1 MFRLGQFTP
10 QLKLFFHIGR
20 IKEWLD
26 GKNIYPILIEFDL
39 SNSCNHRCNF
49 CTFSYL
55 KDKSTL
61 DKDVAIR
68 VINSLASGGVRA
80 INWTGGGEP
89 LVNKGFKEISEH
101 AHSRGLM
108 QGLFT
113 NGVFMKRDLM
123 ASLLNTHTWVR
134 FSIDAGTRATYKKIK
149 CSDDFG
155 RVIGNVKEMVK
166 LKKKINSRTDIG
178 IGFVITPDNYF
189 EINDFSKLIKETG
202 VDYGQ
207 YKPTINNCLQ
217 SKQLESEWWRKKV
230 KPLLEKVFS
239 VNDKAVVNLYKLND
253 LIESNF
259 DRPYKICYGHIFCP
273 TIGADGNV
281 WVCTHLRGIRGYSFG
296 NLYKH
301 DFDDIWNSKRRQE
314 VIKRITFSKCQ
325 FACKNNEIN
334 KVLYRIK
341 HPSENLHCDFL

>member
-10 QLKLFFHIGR
+10 QLKLFFHIDR

-26 GKNIYPILIEFDL
+26 GKNTYPVLVEFDL
-39 SNSCNHRCNF
+39 SNVCNHRCSF
-49 CTFSYL
+49 CTFSYI
-55 KDKSTL
+55 KDRSIL
-61 DKDVAIR
+61 DKEVAIR
-68 VINSLASGGVRA
+68 AINSLAAGGVRA

-101 AHSRGLM
+101 ARCKGLM

-113 NGVFMKRDLM
+113 NGVFMTEKLM
-123 ASLLNTHTWVR
+123 ISLLKTHTWVR

-149 CSDDFG
+149 GSDDFN
-155 RVIGNVKEMVK
+155 RAVSNVKKMAA

-189 EINDFSKLIKETG
+189 EIEEFSGLIKETG

-207 YKPTINNCLQ
+207 YKPTINNCLHTR
-217 SKQLESEWWRKKV
+217 QLESEWWIREV
-230 KPLLEKVFS
+230 KPLLERVFTA
-239 VNDKAVVNLYKLND
+239 NDKAVVNLYKLND
-253 LIESNF
+253 LTESNF

-296 NLYKH
+296 NLYKEG
-301 DFDDIWNSKRRQE
+301 FEAIWSGRRRQE
-314 VIKRITFSKCQ
+314 VIKRIDLAKCQ

-341 HPSENLHCDFL
+341 HPSESLHCNFL